1 MYEFSAI
8 ISNSVSHDP
17 YDYHIIM
24 LICGSRN
31 ILFIYLFL
39 VIVQNSCTAYY
50 FVENVIKKIWIFLM
64 IRKLNYLP

>member
-24 LICGSRN
+24 LIVAQETFY
-31 ILFIYLFL
+31 LFIYF
-39 VIVQNSCTAYY
+39 
-50 FVENVIKKIWIFLM
+50 
-64 IRKLNYLP
+64 